1 MGYGIETRC
10 CHGVTKIVE
19 EHSFGAVSVPIYQT
33 ATFAHRGIG
42 ESTGH
47 DYSRVSNPTRDELEQ
62 TVSSLEGAVDTLA
75 FSSGMAAV
83 SLALELFDGGDHLIC
98 SEDLYGGSVRM
109 FSAVGERRGLSFSY
123 VCTSDERLV
132 EAAVRPETKALYIE
146 TPSNPTMQITDL
158 RAMKALADRHHLLL
172 IVDNTFLSPY
182 FQRPLE
188 LGADLVIHSGTKY
201 LAGHNDT
208 LAGFLC
214 VRDKGTAER
223 LRYLY
228 KTVGNCLSPF
238 DSYLTLR
245 GIKTL
250 AVRMERQQ
258 ANAMALAEWLKG
270 QRKVEQVFYAGL
282 PEHPGHQVQKG
293 QGDGFGSM
301 ISFTVDTEET
311 ARRILERVRLIVYA
325 ESLGGVESLITY
337 PLLQTHSDVPKEV
350 REHLGI
356 TERFLRL
363 SVGIENA
370 EDLIGDLAQAMEDR
384 EEGHG
389 EIAGKTDGEE
399 NQDEV

>member
-1 MGYGIETRC
+1 MDYRMETRC
-10 CHGVTKIVE
+10 CHKVTEIVE
-19 EHSFGAVSVPIYQT
+19 EHPFGAVSVPIYQT

-47 DYSRVSNPTRDELEQ
+47 DYSRVSNPTRDELEH

-75 FSSGMAAV
+75 CASGMAAV
-83 SLALELFDGGDHLIC
+83 SLVLELFEKGAHMVC
-98 SEDLYGGSVRM
+98 SEDLYGGSVRI
-109 FSAVGERRGLSFSY
+109 FSAVGERRGLQFSY
-123 VCTSDERLV
+123 VNTADETLV
-132 EAAVRPETKALYIE
+132 EAAIRPETKALYIE

-158 RAMKALADRHHLLL
+158 RAMKSLADRYHLFL

-182 FQRPLE
+182 FQRPIE

-208 LAGFLC
+208 LAGFVC
-214 VRDKGTAER
+214 TSDKELSER

-228 KTVGNCLSPF
+228 KTVGNGLSPF

-258 ANAMALAEWLKG
+258 ENAMVLAKWLKS
-270 QRKVEQVFYAGL
+270 QEKVRQVFYVGL
-282 PEHPGHQVQKG
+282 PEHPGYEVNQRQS
-293 QGDGFGSM
+293 DGAGSM

-311 ARRILERVRLIVYA
+311 ARRILERVKLIVYA

-337 PLLQTHSDVPKEV
+337 PMLQTHSDVPEEV

-356 TERFLRL
+356 TGCFLRL
-363 SVGIENA
+363 SVGIEHV
-370 EDLIGDLAQAMEDR
+370 EDLIADLSQAMEAM
-384 EEGHG
+384 EERP
-389 EIAGKTDGEE
+389 ERMTKAEGEE
-399 NQDEV
+399 KNNV